1 MADDQYAQRESDYM
15 DSIGGRVA
23 GVVVPLAEAHC
34 EMQRRYALDVAKT
47 LTEQVPVK
55 VAVDR
60 NGKRFEMTLW
70 MPLLLVTAVRP
81 LDYDAGTGVKTRMS
95 VSASQSSK
103 TEVGSK
109 VETGVQAGWGPVS
122 ASFKAEV
129 TVGHEQQRG
138 SDYSSTID
146 IDVKLISREPPE
158 MVNRLA
164 DMIGDFVRANVQAI
178 LRDIDAGDVEAVG
191 DTPEAPALEEGAPA
205 EQAAAA
211 E

>member
-1 MADDQYAQRESDYM
+1 MSDQYEAREANYM

-34 EMQRRYALDVAKT
+34 EMQRRYALDVAKS
-47 LTEQVPVK
+47 LTEQVPIK
-55 VAVDR
+55 VSVDR
-60 NGKRFEMTLW
+60 DGKRYELTLW

-81 LDYDAGTGVKTRMS
+81 LDYDEGTGVSTRMS
-95 VSASQSSK
+95 VSAQQGSE

-109 VETGVQAGWGPVS
+109 VETGASAGWGPVS

-129 TVGHEQQRG
+129 TVGHKQQRS

-158 MVNRLA
+158 MVAKLG
-164 DMIGDFVRANVQAI
+164 DMIGEFVRGNIQAMM
-178 LRDIDAGDVEAVG
+178 RDIEAGNVEATG
-191 DTPEAPALEEGAPA
+191 DTPPTPDLEVKQPEAAN
-205 EQAAAA
+205 
-211 E
+211 

>member
-34 EMQRRYALDVAKT
+34 EMQRRYARDVAST

-55 VAVDR
+55 VSVDR
-60 NGKRFEMTLW
+60 GGQRYELQIW

-95 VSASQSSK
+95 VSANQSSK

-109 VETGVQAGWGPVS
+109 VETGVSAGWGPVS

-146 IDVKLISREPPE
+146 IDVKLISREAPE
-158 MVNRLA
+158 MVHKLS
-164 DMIGDFVRANVQAI
+164 DMIGEFVRGNIQAM
-178 LRDIDAGDVEAVG
+178 LRDIEAGEVEAIG
-191 DTPEAPALEEGAPA
+191 PSPDTPALTEGAEAPATE
-205 EQAAAA
+205 
-211 E
+211 

>member
-1 MADDQYAQRESDYM
+1 MSDQYEAREANYM

-34 EMQRRYALDVAKT
+34 EMQRRYALDVAKA
-47 LTEQVPVK
+47 LTEQVPIK

-60 NGKRFEMTLW
+60 DGKRYELVLW

-81 LDYDAGTGVKTRMS
+81 LDYDAGTGVSTRMA
-95 VSASQSSK
+95 VSAQQGSE
-103 TEVGSK
+103 TAVGSK
-109 VETGVQAGWGPVS
+109 VETGASAGWGPVS

-129 TVGHEQQRG
+129 TVDHKQQRS

-158 MVNRLA
+158 MVSKLA
-164 DMIGDFVRANVQAI
+164 DIIGEFVRGNIQAM
-178 LRDIDAGDVEAVG
+178 LRNIEAGDVEAIG
-191 DTPEAPALEEGAPA
+191 DSPPMPEPQ
-205 EQAAAA
+205 EQREAA
-211 E
+211 